1 MMFVACVHEREWLHF
16 SLHKNNDCVY
26 RRSGDLLMKKML
38 LLVAL
43 ALFAVPAHAADRFG
57 ELDKNSDG
65 QIVWEEF
72 QAGIPGM
79 KQAAFEQIDADKS
92 GGISRAEWEAFRS
105 GHGMSGM
112 GAGMKMPPD
121 SGNAAM
127 PMIRPPS
134 QSGQPGAMSPSTN

>member
-1 MMFVACVHEREWLHF
+1 
-16 SLHKNNDCVY
+16 
-26 RRSGDLLMKKML
+26 MKKLL

-43 ALFAVPAHAADRFG
+43 ALFAVPAYAADRFG
-57 ELDKNSDG
+57 ELDKNGDG

-79 KQAAFEQIDADKS
+79 KQAAFEQIDKDRS

-105 GHGMSGM
+105 GHGMGGM
-112 GAGMKMPPD
+112 GAAGMKMPPEGN
-121 SGNAAM
+121 SGGSSAAM

-134 QSGQPGAMSPSTN
+134 QSGQPGAMPPGTN